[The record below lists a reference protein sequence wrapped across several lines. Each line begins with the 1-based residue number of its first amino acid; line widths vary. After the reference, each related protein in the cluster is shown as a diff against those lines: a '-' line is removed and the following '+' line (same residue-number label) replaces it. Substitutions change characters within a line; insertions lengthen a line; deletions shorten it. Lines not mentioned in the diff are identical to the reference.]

1 MTELSR
7 IIFEKYQIRKSKNQ
21 KTEFINLLKEH
32 MPVNIQTGGL
42 LKSRNIIVGDVEKA
56 DVVFTAHYDT
66 CAVMPFPNFITPK
79 NVAFYLIYSVL
90 ICIPLF
96 LITAVLNALL
106 GLVTTNFWVHYI
118 LSLQTSIQ
126 PTTTHRALSLFAKYI
141 QS

>member
-79 NVAFYLIYSVL
+79 NIVVYLLYSLL
-90 ICIPLF
+90 ICVPIF
-96 LITAVLNALL
+96 VVMIAVWRC
-106 GLVTTNFWVHYI
+106 F
-118 LSLQTSIQ
+118 
-126 PTTTHRALSLFAKYI
+126 P
-141 QS
+141 